1 MSDSA
6 AALRAE
12 RDRYRQDNLHLQQK
26 VDDLEA
32 LADRL
37 STMLARYMGA
47 MDLIER
53 AQMDLH
59 RSQWTPTSD
68 GSGRDEEAGW

>member
-1 MSDSA
+1 MPTNPSQQA
-6 AALRAE
+6 AIDRLRQE
-12 RDRYRQDNLHLQQK
+12 NCDLQQK
-26 VDDLEA
+26 VDELEA